1 MSHEYRAWA
10 RVDHAAL
17 RANFAEARVLSA
29 GASVFAVVKA
39 DAYGHGAVAV
49 ARSLVAAGCEQLAV
63 VSVDEACVLRDAGI
77 TAPVLVLGG
86 VQGVAGAKEAAAR
99 GLGVVVHHAGQL
111 EALAAARGQVAV
123 HLEIDT
129 GMHRLGVPPAEAS
142 ALLERV
148 AAAPGLELEGLM
160 THLARADEQDLAP
173 CLEQLR
179 RFRAVLGEARAA
191 GVTPRFV
198 HFGNSAALLA
208 GEALRA
214 ACPEVN
220 AVRPGLMLYGAR
232 PAEHLP
238 GVLTPVM
245 TLCAR
250 VAQVSALAAGAPVG
264 YAALWRAERAT
275 RVATVALGYADAV
288 PVAAS
293 NAGHVSI
300 RGQRHPI
307 VGRVS
312 MDTVG
317 VDVGAASVEV
327 GDEVLVFGALDG
339 VVLPVEEAAR
349 AAGTLSY
356 ELLTRVGAR
365 VPRLHESDD
374 AQSNPF

>member
-129 GMHRLGVPPAEAS
+129 GMHRLGVPPAEVS

-160 THLARADEQDLAP
+160 TGGLEWPRSGTRARGSVP
-173 CLEQLR
+173 QLLH
-179 RFRAVLGEARAA
+179 A
-191 GVTPRFV
+191 T
-198 HFGNSAALLA
+198 AL
-208 GEALRA
+208 
-214 ACPEVN
+214 
-220 AVRPGLMLYGAR
+220 
-232 PAEHLP
+232 
-238 GVLTPVM
+238 
-245 TLCAR
+245 
-250 VAQVSALAAGAPVG
+250 
-264 YAALWRAERAT
+264 
-275 RVATVALGYADAV
+275 
-288 PVAAS
+288 
-293 NAGHVSI
+293 
-300 RGQRHPI
+300 
-307 VGRVS
+307 
-312 MDTVG
+312 
-317 VDVGAASVEV
+317 
-327 GDEVLVFGALDG
+327 
-339 VVLPVEEAAR
+339 
-349 AAGTLSY
+349 
-356 ELLTRVGAR
+356 
-365 VPRLHESDD
+365 
-374 AQSNPF
+374 